1 MAKMMRRRS
10 WVKVT
15 NTYGADY
22 SGDFRGRDQAEFK
35 QLVAEWSDEINE
47 DRTVRE
53 SWAYFYSMYPEWYAN
68 KTLDW
73 YGIPKPPVTGH
84 RTPE

>member
-22 SGDFRGRDQAEFK
+22 SGDFRGRDQDEFK
-35 QLVAEWSDEINE
+35 QLVAEWSDEIWE
-47 DRTVRE
+47 EQQIRELQDWHYGRYSTEHADRLLE
-53 SWAYFYSMYPEWYAN
+53 G
-68 KTLDW
+68 L
-73 YGIPKPPVTGH
+73 GIPTRPSTGH
-84 RTPE
+84 HTPG